1 MHNNLNIYP
10 FAQYLSQFAAL
21 EQTELDYLQRLFE
34 TKRYKQGDTILE
46 KNNVCKNIVFVA
58 SGKARSFFTDSKGKE
73 FTWYFHFNDADSKF
87 ENYFLIDYNSFLA
100 QTPALLSVQA
110 VENCEVVML
119 SYENIQKLIEI
130 SAAFERILGKMSSL
144 AYQTVHKRAFS
155 LLTLDAKSRYEN
167 LLNEEPYL
175 LNKFQHYLI
184 ASYIGVAPQTLSR
197 LKNELFSR

>member
-1 MHNNLNIYP
+1 MKKNIYINS
-10 FAQYLSQFAAL
+10 FANYLLKFAEL
-21 EQTELDYLQRLFE
+21 QQTELDTLLHFFQ
-34 TKRYKQGDTILE
+34 TKQFRPDDIILSRT
-46 KNNVCKNIVFVA
+46 NVCKHIVFIA
-58 SGKARSFFTDSKGKE
+58 SGKARSFFIDNKGKE

-100 QTPALLSVQA
+100 QTPAQLSVQA

-130 SAAFERILGKMSSL
+130 SPAFERILGKMSSL

-197 LKNELFSR
+197 LKNELFSH